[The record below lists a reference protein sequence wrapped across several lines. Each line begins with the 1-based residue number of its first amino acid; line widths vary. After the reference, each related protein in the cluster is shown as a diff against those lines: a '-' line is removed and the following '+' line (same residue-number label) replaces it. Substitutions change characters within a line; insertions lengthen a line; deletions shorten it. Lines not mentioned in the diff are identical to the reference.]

1 MTDEIAQLLKTL
13 HLDRIAAI
21 LDAELAHATEQDL
34 GYQELLARLLRAQWH
49 HRQESALAWRIK
61 RAGLPEAWTLESFP
75 WKRQPGVSQKQL
87 RGFAELDFVPKAEN
101 LVFVDPTGVGKT
113 GLATGLLL
121 KALQNGYRGLFLR
134 AQDLFDEMYAS
145 LADRSSRKLLNRLA
159 RVDVLCIDEMGYL
172 NLRPEQTNIFFKL
185 MEERYRQHATI
196 ITTNLDYAEWHHFLG
211 NKALV
216 DALLSRLRH
225 QCHTVRI
232 DGPSLRNPQG
242 GSTSSRRPTP
252 TDRRTP
258 RGIVPDAASR
268 SRNDDRAPGPDSVNP
283 GWTTSR
289 DHHRVISGERRR
301 RSSRTKAPAARGC
314 GSGGAGRADGE
325 HPIAHGIRPLR
336 PSLSANE
343 GETVGVA

>member
-1 MTDEIAQLLKTL
+1 MTDELAQLLQAL
-13 HLDRIAAI
+13 HLTRIAAI
-21 LDAELAHATEQDL
+21 LDAELAHADEEHL
-34 GYQELLARLLRAQWH
+34 SYQELLARLLRAQWH
-49 HRQESALAWRIK
+49 HRQETALGWRIK
-61 RAGLPEAWTLESFP
+61 RAGMPEAWTLESFP

-87 RGFAELDFVPKAEN
+87 RGFAELDFIPKAEN
-101 LVFVDPTGVGKT
+101 IVFVGPTGVGKT

-145 LADRSSRKLLNRLA
+145 LADRSSRKLLTRLA

-196 ITTNLDYAEWHHFLG
+196 ITTNLDYTEWHHFLG

-232 DGPSLRNPQG
+232 DGPSLRDP
-242 GSTSSRRPTP
+242 RP
-252 TDRRTP
+252 
-258 RGIVPDAASR
+258 
-268 SRNDDRAPGPDSVNP
+268 
-283 GWTTSR
+283 
-289 DHHRVISGERRR
+289 
-301 RSSRTKAPAARGC
+301 
-314 GSGGAGRADGE
+314 
-325 HPIAHGIRPLR
+325 
-336 PSLSANE
+336 
-343 GETVGVA
+343 